1 MSSQA
6 SSHWVNLEGKGAVLV
21 GAWFITALAGCA
33 GTGPSAQ
40 RLPGAQRVGN
50 PACSLRAVVN
60 LRQGPFRRNDTDL
73 VEIARRVGVNL
84 NVLQSMG
91 HNAKM
96 VVIRENGPPEA
107 CENALE
113 ELRTDLRI
121 ESIERY

>member
-1 MSSQA
+1 M
-6 SSHWVNLEGKGAVLV
+6 LV
-21 GAWFITALAGCA
+21 GAWFIATLGGCA
-33 GTGPSAQ
+33 GTSASTQ

-50 PACSLRAVVN
+50 PACSLRVVVN
-60 LRQGPFRRNDTDL
+60 LRQGPMNRNDTDL
-73 VEIARRVGVNL
+73 VELARRLGVNL
-84 NVLQSMG
+84 NVLQSMSR
-91 HNAKM
+91 NAKM